1 MLADYVVEPIIDDDD
16 DNVDDDDDADNVK
29 QGVHESSWKEQM
41 GS

>member
-16 DNVDDDDDADNVK
+16 DNVDDDDDDDNVK